1 MEMNRDDEQKL
12 CDWRDALINSKTPE
26 PDTWYTHPIYKN
38 YEANTNGD
46 IRNKTRNTLIKGSI
60 NDVERTTISIN
71 THKKQ
76 KHRFV
81 MECLY
86 GVEIPSGYDIDH
98 VDQKP
103 GNNKF
108 VNLQILTRK
117 EHCAKTAATNP
128 GRGKKATI
136 NSSKPILCQKMD
148 EKGECIE
155 KKVFDSVYD
164 ASRKMNMTRRPIQ
177 ASIKTNKPTKSGY
190 IFSEILAND
199 PDLDG
204 ERWLEYNNSNL
215 WVSNK
220 GRVWFQYLSVPYK
233 TYGSKSIEGY
243 HVVSHHGHAFKVHT
257 LVALLFI
264 GENPTV
270 EHTIDHIDNDRG
282 NNVPENL
289 RWATKSEQAL
299 NRSSVKPIEVYNYLT
314 GEVVGTFHSSKECCE
329 KYEVHP
335 MIVSN
340 ALGFGIDHFNRG
352 RQLGKHK
359 YLSVRHVD
367 LTNEIKLNREISVLE
382 HELTVLMKDK
392 NKRKCNDE
400 KLPVHIT
407 KTGATYVLTI
417 TFRGAKCRKCSNNV
431 DSLLLEKET
440 WINEQKKYYINL
452 YRKLYC

>member
-1 MEMNRDDEQKL
+1 MEMNKDDEKKL

-26 PDTWYTHPIYKN
+26 SNTWYTHPIHTN
-38 YEANTNGD
+38 YQANTNGD
-46 IRNKTRNTLIKGSI
+46 IRNKTRNTLIKGSA
-60 NDVERTTISIN
+60 NDVGRTTISIY

-86 GVEIPSGYDIDH
+86 EVEIPSGYDIDH
-98 VDQKP
+98 INPNP

-108 VNLQILTRK
+108 ANLQIVTRK

-136 NSSKPILCQKMD
+136 NSSKRILCQKMD

-155 KKVFDSVYD
+155 KKVFDSVGD
-164 ASRKMNMTRRPIQ
+164 ASRKMNMTRRPVQ

-190 IFSEILAND
+190 IFSEIIHDN

-243 HVVSHHGHAFKVHT
+243 HIVSHHGHPFKVHN

-314 GEVVGTFHSSKECCE
+314 GEVVDTFHSSKECCE
-329 KYEVHP
+329 KYNVLP
-335 MIVSN
+335 SIVSS
-340 ALGFGIDHFNRG
+340 AIRFGIDQFKHG
-352 RQLGKHK
+352 KLGKHK
-359 YLSVRHVD
+359 YLRVRYHDVP
-367 LTNEIKLNREISVLE
+367 NETTLKREISILE
-382 HELTVLMKDK
+382 NDLTVLMKDK
-392 NKRKCNDE
+392 NKRKGNDE

-407 KTGATYVLTI
+407 KTGVTYVLTI
-417 TFRGAKCRKCSNNV
+417 KFRGAKCRKCSNNV